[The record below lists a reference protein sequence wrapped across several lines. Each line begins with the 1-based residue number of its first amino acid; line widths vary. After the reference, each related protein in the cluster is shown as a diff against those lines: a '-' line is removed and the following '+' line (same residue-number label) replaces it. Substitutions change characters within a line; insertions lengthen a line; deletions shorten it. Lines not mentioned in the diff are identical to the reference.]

1 MSDFVLLVSSW
12 RVCTSDKFLLFAFT
26 EYPKYETSRLPVGWR
41 HAWHDQGSTRKHSA
55 RGSCKV
61 FFVWQK
67 FDAQQDGI
75 SSRSAAKG
83 ASRHRPSLKAKASA
97 TIPLCVVITFQGKF
111 GHCQHLIVGCFPQPS
126 YNRTIR
132 QPKKLQ
138 CEIPTPSHRMHYSC
152 LVFHFILFVPSLA
165 RNHRVTSAADV
176 INRSIHHGTCVI
188 QRGRQRVNRML
199 LVQVQGFYETT
210 IGIHQLKILLM
221 AYFQ

>member
-1 MSDFVLLVSSW
+1 
-12 RVCTSDKFLLFAFT
+12 VCRN
-26 EYPKYETSRLPVGWR
+26 YVPRQVWPLPAPYR
-41 HAWHDQGSTRKHSA
+41 RM
-55 RGSCKV
+55 
-61 FFVWQK
+61 F
-67 FDAQQDGI
+67 
-75 SSRSAAKG
+75 SAAILQ
-83 ASRHRPSLKAKASA
+83 P
-97 TIPLCVVITFQGKF
+97 
-111 GHCQHLIVGCFPQPS
+111 HLIVGCFPQPS